1 MGFLRLLLGFVA
13 ATTVTTAFVTPCG
26 AQDAPTFTAA
36 PNLSPTT
43 PAPPLKDVGRM
54 AAKRKL
60 VPRAT
65 MSFSPAG
72 LLSKVQ
78 TIGQQSPGAFSA
90 VYIGCEMLSVPPAP
104 LAASAGAI
112 YGLLPG
118 TALVL
123 GSGCVSAA
131 LAFQIGRTVLRERFY
146 RSGAAKTSQFRYINR
161 AISRGGLKAIL
172 LLRLIPTP
180 LPGINYLYGVTSVD
194 FISFM
199 IGTAIGYLPG
209 SLAIV
214 YSGVAG
220 KALLEGKLKQP
231 WYMYVAAL
239 AAGAFFLKTA
249 ADIATE
255 ALGEPG
261 VED

>member
-1 MGFLRLLLGFVA
+1 LRARAAAHAAVA
-13 ATTVTTAFVTPCG
+13 DAADAANVANANALSTAP
-26 AQDAPTFTAA
+26 
-36 PNLSPTT
+36 S
-43 PAPPLKDVGRM
+43 
-54 AAKRKL
+54 
-60 VPRAT
+60 
-65 MSFSPAG
+65 
-72 LLSKVQ
+72 
-78 TIGQQSPGAFSA
+78 
-90 VYIGCEMLSVPPAP
+90 
-104 LAASAGAI
+104 
-112 YGLLPG
+112 G

-123 GSGCVSAA
+123 GSGCISAA
-131 LAFQIGRTVLRERFY
+131 LSFQIGRTWLRERFY
-146 RSGAAKTSQFRYINR
+146 KSGAAKTSQFRYINR

-180 LPGINYLYGVTSVD
+180 LPGINYLYGVTGID
-194 FISFM
+194 FLSFM

-239 AAGAFFLKTA
+239 AAVAFFLKTA
-249 ADIATE
+249 ADVATE

>member
-1 MGFLRLLLGFVA
+1 MLWPH
-13 ATTVTTAFVTPCG
+13 TP
-26 AQDAPTFTAA
+26 P
-36 PNLSPTT
+36 PPPPSPPPTT
-43 PAPPLKDVGRM
+43 FATAP
-54 AAKRKL
+54 
-60 VPRAT
+60 
-65 MSFSPAG
+65 S
-72 LLSKVQ
+72 
-78 TIGQQSPGAFSA
+78 
-90 VYIGCEMLSVPPAP
+90 
-104 LAASAGAI
+104 
-112 YGLLPG
+112 G

-123 GSGCVSAA
+123 GSGCISAA
-131 LAFQIGRTVLRERFY
+131 LSFQIGRTWLRERFH

-180 LPGINYLYGVTSVD
+180 LPGINYLYGVTGID
-194 FISFM
+194 FLSFM
-199 IGTAIGYLPG
+199 IGTAVGYLPG

-239 AAGAFFLKTA
+239 AAVAFFLKTA
-249 ADIATE
+249 ADVATE